1 MNPTSRNRQRG
12 AVLIV
17 SMLFLVILTM
27 LGVTAMTSTT
37 FEERMAGNAR
47 DAAIAHHAAEAAL
60 REARDE
66 ILGFTPSKRASDP
79 SAFGAPSDIVASC
92 GSGVT
97 PAMSDGLC
105 PTRNVPMTEGTWPV
119 TLPDIPAG
127 VSWTNTTSVEYGTL
141 SGTTNLLTGLSK
153 KPRYIIELFCA
164 RMALEGPN
172 QSGGCRLYRFT
183 SIGWGRNPNTQ
194 VMVQETFLKQKQ

>member
-1 MNPTSRNRQRG
+1 MKFIARKRAQRG

-47 DAAIAHHAAEAAL
+47 DAAVAHHAAEAAL

-66 ILGFTPSKRASDP
+66 ILGFTASKRASDP
-79 SAFGAPSDIVASC
+79 SAFGAPADTVLTCDAGIC
-92 GSGVT
+92 Q
-97 PAMSDGLC
+97 
-105 PTRNVPMTEGTWPV
+105 TRNVPMTEGAWPV
-119 TLPDIPAG
+119 TLPDVPVG
-127 VSWTNTTSVEYGTL
+127 VNWSDSTTVEYGTL
-141 SGTTNLLTGLSK
+141 SGSGNKLAGLSK
-153 KPRYIIELFCA
+153 TPRYIIELFCA
-164 RMALEGPN
+164 RLALEGPS

-194 VMVQETFLKQKQ
+194 VMVQETFLKSKQ

>member
-1 MNPTSRNRQRG
+1 MNAKALERQRG

-66 ILGFTPSKRASDP
+66 ILGFTQSKRAP
-79 SAFGAPSDIVASC
+79 ARSAFGAPADLVASC
-92 GSGVT
+92 GSGAS

-105 PTRNVPMTEGTWPV
+105 PTHN
-119 TLPDIPAG
+119 
-127 VSWTNTTSVEYGTL
+127 
-141 SGTTNLLTGLSK
+141 
-153 KPRYIIELFCA
+153 
-164 RMALEGPN
+164 
-172 QSGGCRLYRFT
+172 
-183 SIGWGRNPNTQ
+183 
-194 VMVQETFLKQKQ
+194 